1 MKPLYLVPVS
11 AETQV
16 VVGRP
21 SKQLAS
27 VPNRIREIRLLRGL
41 TLQALSERVGCS
53 DETIRR
59 YETGE
64 GAVTLAQLERV
75 AQELGVRAADLIND
89 RPDSAA

>member
-1 MKPLYLVPVS
+1 M
-11 AETQV
+11 
-16 VVGRP
+16 VGRP
-21 SKQLAS
+21 SKQITD

-64 GAVTLAQLERV
+64 GAVTLSQLERI
-75 AQELGVRAADLIND
+75 AQELGVRASELINEHD
-89 RPDSAA
+89 AAPSSESAA